1 MLDKILGSQLSF
13 SPDTYLPAGTE
24 NGYNQITAGDQYDFK
39 SYQYPITLGE
49 KADPHYMVFYI
60 NVDSQSK
67 YIGRNQVLSNAPSL
81 EQNRISTGISDSVLA
96 NVGRSVADA
105 IKERLPD
112 SVSSMAEGA
121 FGSAVDTIN
130 STAIGKSALES
141 VSGQFN
147 KTTKRINRAII
158 LPIPANLGV
167 DYGINWESES
177 LGVAAGLLDNSSKL
191 QMQDQ
196 FSEAGKLVGTILGRA
211 GVRAGAAIVNNPIMQ
226 RIAGE
231 KVLDAKAVTEKLTRS
246 AMNPRKEQLFKNV
259 GFRKFNFQWTLVPK
273 NQKEAETILNIIK
286 EFKFHMHP
294 ELTPGGYFYVYPSEF
309 DMKFYFSGVE
319 NTALSK
325 ISTCVLTDLKVNYT
339 PNSEFVTYKDGMPD
353 SIQLTLA
360 FTELELLTKER
371 IEKGY

>member
-96 NVGRSVADA
+96 NVGKSVADA

-112 SVSSMAEGA
+112 SLSSMAEGA

-294 ELTPGGYFYVYPSEF
+294 ELTPGGFFYVYPSEF
-309 DMKFYFSGVE
+309 DMKFYFAGVE

>member
-96 NVGRSVADA
+96 NVGRSVAAA

-158 LPIPANLGV
+158 LPIPANLGA

-294 ELTPGGYFYVYPSEF
+294 ELTPGGFFYVYPSEF
-309 DMKFYFSGVE
+309 DMKFYFAGVE

>member
-158 LPIPANLGV
+158 LPIPANLGA

-294 ELTPGGYFYVYPSEF
+294 ELTPGGFFYVYPSEF
-309 DMKFYFSGVE
+309 DMKFYFAGVE

>member
-39 SYQYPITLGE
+39 SYQYPLTLGE

-158 LPIPANLGV
+158 LPIPANLGA

-294 ELTPGGYFYVYPSEF
+294 ELTPGGFFYVYPSEF
-309 DMKFYFSGVE
+309 DMKFYFAGVE

>member
-105 IKERLPD
+105 IKEILPD

-158 LPIPANLGV
+158 LPIPANLGA

-294 ELTPGGYFYVYPSEF
+294 ELTPGGFFYVYPSEF
-309 DMKFYFSGVE
+309 DMKFYFAGVE

>member
-158 LPIPANLGV
+158 LPIPANLGA

-211 GVRAGAAIVNNPIMQ
+211 GVRAGAAIINNPIMQ

-294 ELTPGGYFYVYPSEF
+294 ELTPGGFFYVYPSEF
-309 DMKFYFSGVE
+309 DMKFYFAGVE

-325 ISTCVLTDLKVNYT
+325 VSTCVLTDLKVNYT

>member
-158 LPIPANLGV
+158 LPIPANLSA